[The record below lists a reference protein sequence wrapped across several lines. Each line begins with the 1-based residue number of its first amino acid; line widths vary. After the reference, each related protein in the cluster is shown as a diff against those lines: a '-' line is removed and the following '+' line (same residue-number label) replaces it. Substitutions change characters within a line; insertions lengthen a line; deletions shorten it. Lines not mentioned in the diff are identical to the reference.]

1 MARTNVIKPNEK
13 VFVDTAARIGLL
25 LTGDELHEQATETIR
40 KLRRQDARLITTEA
54 ILTEFLNA
62 LSAVKFR
69 AKAIAFVDALRTL
82 ANVEI
87 ILNNVELF
95 EKGLNLYRE
104 RTDKNWSLTDCG
116 SFVVM
121 REREINTAFT
131 SDKHFRQA
139 GFVRLLEK

>member
-1 MARTNVIKPNEK
+1 MARKSTIEPNEK
-13 VFVDTAARIGLL
+13 VFVDTAAWIGLL
-25 LTGDELHEQATETIR
+25 LTSDELHEQATETMR
-40 KLRRQDARLITTEA
+40 ELRRQDARLITTEA

-69 AKAIAFVDALRTL
+69 VRAITFVDALRTL

-87 ILNNVELF
+87 ISNNAEIF
-95 EKGLNLYRE
+95 ENGLNLYRE
-104 RTDKNWSLTDCG
+104 RTDKNWSLTDCE

-121 REREINTAFT
+121 REREISLAFT
-131 SDKHFRQA
+131 SDKHFKQA